1 MYLDNLRKNND
12 AIFAGDTE
20 FYTKLL
26 LPENFTT
33 FKELKKVICHTD
45 FVLTQL
51 ATPDSEVKTYEHPD
65 IKAGL
70 LPTWRG
76 NCVFSEFLGYQEI
89 DKPKSKKVKTF
100 NIAYLFYFSAYD
112 IFGLFRD
119 KNTQINLAK
128 QLLGGRVLQVKSF
141 PNHLRTGVFIEVPGV
156 DKNGNECLEVR
167 EIAIKPFDAKGYTP
181 AGVSGLNKTFET
193 WGVKF
198 TNKNW
203 LKFFDIANFKSEYL
217 NTVEMIEVLLEDGT
231 SKWMSKHEIVV
242 EYATGDGLKEMF
254 TLYENVHINGRNT
267 LDKMGYSEYDLKN
280 FQTIGNISNQ
290 VGVAACLS
298 GLNMNMTKE
307 DETQISKYFYPSSA
321 YSLLDNCFATIREL
335 LNIDGGFCK
344 YMKPTEPTIHDLTI
358 DNDLAGAYA
367 EAMRSLP
374 YCVGVPCVISY
385 PYDRENRANFY
396 KEFTK
401 LRNKDCIYD
410 GAWVARISTTEPLT
424 FKQDLIFSKI
434 FGATDFEK
442 SQIED
447 EDGFFVI
454 DDSKVNE
461 LNDLGILAMIPD
473 GSFQLLNN
481 EIISGIITHDIL
493 QFIELFWSK
502 SEKKELFSKL
512 RIDTMI
518 FYNKKFLLSPD
529 EFKNEFSKLDDSI
542 VFNFDNGTS
551 IKDKRKPIWCIVP
564 TDKGWFGDLT
574 NIRNDLK
581 SLASIA
587 KKLIDPAILS
597 EDDLAALNGKL
608 SRFLKVPNLSDN
620 DRNDL
625 QFMLDCVK
633 NKHEQNTINITK
645 LNELAA
651 KYKCEQNG
659 FKCVNNSSYGVT
671 GSALWQQERPSKV
684 IDKDGNI
691 TEYARPKI
699 GNMVFAQ
706 NVTARVR
713 LGAYCMCK
721 ASNGY
726 SVITDGTQSNIN
738 EFWFWNWKGYQRSV
752 FGSQELWNLSRYNTA
767 KEIDPKGFF
776 NVKLAPLGNMGKWE
790 VIVLNESNKTVTISN
805 GDIEITGNE
814 ENWKQLDIMSYQH
827 AKNLFGELDIFKN
840 DVMKYAS
847 KDLYKGAAFQSQA
860 NYLFEKFF
868 KSDKDVMGEKT
879 DLKTKARGYNLSKCV
894 HYSPDLSD
902 EKFKHPYE
910 EMIKD
915 IYYKDQANIY
925 LKAVYSPQLLGI
937 DDFNKSENITN
948 DYIERGFFPHS
959 PTFRSSRPSPFSL
972 SMFKWNTRKQYEVWD
987 KKVNSWKLKTGF
999 GVELIFL
1006 TDEIIN
1012 NRQKLKYSE
1021 VVNKIQTM
1029 IDDNISLHTLDKR
1042 MIEKLS
1048 TLQHPQYFI
1057 EENLSCELI

>member
-1 MYLDNLRKNND
+1 MYIDNLRKNND
-12 AIFAGDTE
+12 AIIAGDTE
-20 FYTKLL
+20 FFTKLL

-33 FKELKKVICHTD
+33 FKELKKVLCQSE
-45 FVLTQL
+45 FVLVQL
-51 ATPDSEVKTYEHPD
+51 ASIDSAVRTYEYPD

-70 LPTWRG
+70 LPTWAG
-76 NCVFSEFLGYQEI
+76 NCVLSDFLGYQEI

-112 IFGLFRD
+112 IFGLFKD

-128 QLLGGRVLQVKSF
+128 QLLGGRIMREKSF
-141 PNHLRTGVFIEVPGV
+141 PNHLRTGVYIQVPSI
-156 DKNGNECLEVR
+156 DKKGNDCLEVM
-167 EIAIKPFDAKGYTP
+167 EIAIKLYDAKGYTP

-203 LKFFDIANFKSEYL
+203 LNYFDIANFKEEYL
-217 NTVEMIEVLLEDGT
+217 NTVDMVEIPLEDGT
-231 SKWMSKHEIVV
+231 TKWMSKHQIVV
-242 EYATGDGLKEMF
+242 EYASNDGLKELF
-254 TLYENVHINGRNT
+254 SLYENVHDQARNT
-267 LDKMGYSEYDLKN
+267 LDKMGYEDYNLKN
-280 FQTIGNISNQ
+280 FQTIGNIANQ
-290 VGVAACLS
+290 VGIAACLN
-298 GLNMNMTKE
+298 GLDMDMTKV
-307 DETQISKYFYPSSA
+307 DEIQLSKYLYPSSA

-344 YMKPTEPTIHDLTI
+344 NMKTTYPCIYDLTI

-374 YCVGVPCVISY
+374 YCVGIPCVIAY

-410 GAWVARISTTEPLT
+410 GAWVARISTTEPLS

-442 SQIED
+442 SQSED

-454 DDSKVNE
+454 DDSKIND

-512 RIDTMI
+512 KIDSMI
-518 FYNKKFLLSPD
+518 FYNKKFLLTPD
-529 EFKNEFSKLDDSI
+529 EYKIEFSKLDDTI
-542 VFNFDNGTS
+542 VFNFDKGTS

-581 SLASIA
+581 GLASIA
-587 KKLIDPAILS
+587 KKLTNPNNLS
-597 EDDLAALNGKL
+597 EDDLITLDSKL
-608 SRFLKVPNLSDN
+608 SKFLTVPNLSEN
-620 DRNDL
+620 DKNDL
-625 QFMLDCVK
+625 SFMLDCVK
-633 NKHEQNTINITK
+633 NKHEENTINITR

-659 FKCVNNSSYGVT
+659 FKCVNNSTYGVT
-671 GSALWQQERPSKV
+671 GSALWQTERPTKV
-684 IDKDGNI
+684 TDKDGNV

-721 ASNGY
+721 SSNGY
-726 SVITDGTQSNIN
+726 SIITDGTQSNIN
-738 EFWFWNWKGYQRSV
+738 EFWFWNWKGTKGEN
-752 FGSQELWNLSRYNTA
+752 FGSQELWNLSRYNTPTQV
-767 KEIDPKGFF
+767 DYKGRF
-776 NVKLAPLGNMGKWE
+776 NVKLAPLGNMGKWK
-790 VIVLNESNKTVTISN
+790 VTALNETNKTVTISN
-805 GDIEITGNE
+805 GEISITGNE
-814 ENWKQLDIMSYQH
+814 ENWKELDIMSYQH

-860 NYLFEKFF
+860 NYLFEKFT
-868 KSDKDVMGEKT
+868 KSDKDVMGNET
-879 DLKTKARGYNLSKCV
+879 DLKIKARGYNLSKCV
-894 HYSPDLSD
+894 FFTPDLSD

-910 EMIKD
+910 EMISD
-915 IYYKDQANIY
+915 IYYKDEANIY
-925 LKAVYSPQLLGI
+925 LNAVYSPQLLGI
-937 DDFNKSENITN
+937 DDFNKSENVTN
-948 DYIERGFFPHS
+948 DFIERGFFPHS

-972 SMFKWNTRKQYEVWD
+972 SMFKWNTRKQYEMWD

-999 GVELIFL
+999 GIELIFL
-1006 TDEIIN
+1006 NDEIIN
-1012 NRQKLKYSE
+1012 NREKLKYSE
-1021 VVNKIQTM
+1021 VVNKIQIM

-1042 MIEKLS
+1042 MIEKLNE
-1048 TLQHPQYFI
+1048 LQHPQFYI
-1057 EENLSCELI
+1057 EDNLSCELI